1 MPISV
6 VIPSHQSPEYLDLCL
21 KSATE
26 NQKNENQIIVVLDG
40 HGEMSHD
47 TLEKYPNVD
56 VVELPESKGESNAHN
71 LGVTLAEHEA
81 ILIVNNDN
89 VFPHAWDSRLLEVYD
104 EKKVIAP
111 NQVEPTRS
119 IFRSFHHKDFG
130 TSPNNFDYPEWIR
143 WEDAT
148 VCPHKFTLDGQ
159 TWPLFMSK
167 KWYMILGGI
176 DETFPYTSVADHDF
190 FMRCEMANL
199 ECVRYWGC
207 NFYHFAGA
215 ANQSRERQ
223 INRELRDSASQQYF
237 AWKWGFLSTFYAN
250 HSHIPTGKT
259 VRGIQF

>member
-6 VIPSHQSPEYLDLCL
+6 VIPSHKSQKYLDLCL

-26 NQKNENQIIVVLDG
+26 NQTGENQIIVVLDG

-89 VFPHAWDSRLLEVYD
+89 VFSHAWDSRLLEVYD

-111 NQVEPTRS
+111 NQVEPRPS
-119 IFRSFHHKDFG
+119 IFRSFYCRDLG
-130 TSPNNFDYPEWIR
+130 TTPDSFDYGLWYQWEATIDEPE
-143 WEDAT
+143 
-148 VCPHKFTLDGQ
+148 KFTPDGQ

-176 DETFPYTSVADHDF
+176 DEKFPYTSVADHDF
-190 FMRCEMANL
+190 FMRCEMAGL

-215 ANQSRERQ
+215 AEQSREKQ

-237 AWKWGFLSTFYAN
+237 EWKWGFPSSFHAN
-250 HSHIPTGKT
+250 HSHIPTGNV